1 MPRRRQKKKNN
12 ARNPKKVSSS
22 GEQKS
27 EDNSAGTDHEKLILH
42 LLKTGPLRDYEDDDL
57 VELLS
62 ISILEEINEQA
73 PFRLNNDDNDGGN
86 GDSDGDGDGPPPI
99 TVVEDL
105 TAMFVE
111 LIEGYVDDV
120 DDLQEHWRVDLVDMA
135 QDLVDEHPQLLLGTP
150 KEGSSTI
157 GAGDV
162 CVALLEEDTTYHLA
176 LLVGEA
182 GDDQWTVRFV
192 DFHNLTRSV
201 AKDLV
206 KFTAD
211 LTEEARCEFGLTYV
225 VEDGNDGNGNGKK
238 GNETCKMCNR
248 DIPITIHH
256 LIPKSE
262 HSRSDRARSYLNG
275 PENALECCRPC
286 HSNIHRVA
294 DNATLAKEY
303 YTLELLMDHPKIAA
317 FSTWVSSQPITQWE
331 RGAVNKLGRH

>member
-12 ARNPKKVSSS
+12 ARNQKASSS

-27 EDNSAGTDHEKLILH
+27 EDNNTAGTDHEKLILH

-57 VELLS
+57 TELLAA
-62 ISILEEINEQA
+62 SILEEITDQA
-73 PFRLNNDDNDGGN
+73 PFRLNNDDNNDGGKE
-86 GDSDGDGDGPPPI
+86 GEVSPRPI

-105 TAMFVE
+105 TALFVE
-111 LIEGYVDDV
+111 LIEGYVEDV

-135 QDLVDEHPQLLLGTP
+135 QDLVDEHPQLLLGAP
-150 KEGSSTI
+150 KVGSSTI

-162 CVALLEEDTTYHLA
+162 CVALLEEDTIYHLA
-176 LLVGEA
+176 LLVGED
-182 GDDQWTVRFV
+182 GDDRWTVRFV

-201 AKDLV
+201 GKDLV
-206 KFTAD
+206 KFVAD

-225 VEDGNDGNGNGKK
+225 VEDNNNDGNGNGKK
-238 GNETCKMCNR
+238 GDDTCKMCNR
-248 DIPITIHH
+248 NIPITIHH

-275 PENALECCRPC
+275 PDNMLECCRPC
-286 HSNIHRVA
+286 HGTIHRVA

-303 YTLELLMDHPKIAA
+303 YTLELLMGHPKIVA